1 MVVAEVMEVA
11 TVLLALLQQE
21 QKLIGVGIAAGTAVI
36 GPGAGM
42 GYLIGQTIAS
52 IHRQPEAF
60 EQTRTLMFLGIGLVE
75 AFALYGIVFAL
86 LIAFVLQ
93 ERATFSPLRRRFR
106 DPVVLPGQK
115 LHERV
120 MPVLVYGCRF
130 SSKIQDWRKL
140 WRIEP
145 AARTRRVR

>member
-1 MVVAEVMEVA
+1 MGVM
-11 TVLLALLQQE
+11 LALLQGGSSPTE
-21 QKLIGVGIAAGTAVI
+21 GLKLLGVGVAAGTAVI

-86 LIAFVLQ
+86 LLAFVL
-93 ERATFSPLRRRFR
+93 
-106 DPVVLPGQK
+106 
-115 LHERV
+115 
-120 MPVLVYGCRF
+120 
-130 SSKIQDWRKL
+130 
-140 WRIEP
+140 
-145 AARTRRVR
+145 

>member
-1 MVVAEVMEVA
+1 MEM
-11 TVLLALLQQE
+11 LALLQASSE
-21 QKLIGVGIAAGTAVI
+21 GLRLVGTGIAAGTAVI

-86 LIAFVLQ
+86 LIAFVL
-93 ERATFSPLRRRFR
+93 
-106 DPVVLPGQK
+106 
-115 LHERV
+115 
-120 MPVLVYGCRF
+120 
-130 SSKIQDWRKL
+130 
-140 WRIEP
+140 
-145 AARTRRVR
+145 

>member
-1 MVVAEVMEVA
+1 MEP
-11 TVLLALLQQE
+11 LMLLQASVE
-21 QKLIGVGIAAGTAVI
+21 GYKYIGTGIAAGTAVI

-86 LIAFVLQ
+86 LIAFVL
-93 ERATFSPLRRRFR
+93 
-106 DPVVLPGQK
+106 G
-115 LHERV
+115 
-120 MPVLVYGCRF
+120 
-130 SSKIQDWRKL
+130 
-140 WRIEP
+140 
-145 AARTRRVR
+145 

>member
-1 MVVAEVMEVA
+1 MLVAEVIEVLS
-11 TVLLALLQQE
+11 VVLALFQEE

-75 AFALYGIVFAL
+75 AQALFGLVFAL
-86 LIAFVLQ
+86 LVAFVL
-93 ERATFSPLRRRFR
+93 
-106 DPVVLPGQK
+106 
-115 LHERV
+115 
-120 MPVLVYGCRF
+120 
-130 SSKIQDWRKL
+130 
-140 WRIEP
+140 
-145 AARTRRVR
+145 